1 MLWVVGPVAMNYVLF
16 AGASLFLHYKGDLLA
31 LPPPV

>member
-1 MLWVVGPVAMNYVLF
+1 MLWVVGPVAKNYVIFLGVGLF
-16 AGASLFLHYKGDLLA
+16 IHWKGDLLA